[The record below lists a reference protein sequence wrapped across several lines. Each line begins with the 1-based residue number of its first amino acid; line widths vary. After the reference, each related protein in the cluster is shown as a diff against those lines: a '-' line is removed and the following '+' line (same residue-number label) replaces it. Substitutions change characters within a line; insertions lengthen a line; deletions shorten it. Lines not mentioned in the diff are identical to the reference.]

1 MNVARLGARNWSKAD
16 LIRQHVLVHPRLLL
30 AALPLALAG
39 CGSAT
44 ATLST
49 SSPGSPGP
57 TTPPDLAGHQFDR
70 PDADHVLVAG
80 DDLVLTLPT
89 GTVRLT
95 VGGPALAPAPALVPT
110 KAGEL
115 HHYLATFTITA
126 TTLTG
131 TAALAPTD
139 FRLLAIADQVD
150 GGAKVTS
157 VAKVTTLVSTVLA
170 KGATLTGTWTAP
182 FVEGH
187 GELLYTPVGAARP
200 AALWDFRAE
209 S

>member
-1 MNVARLGARNWSKAD
+1 
-16 LIRQHVLVHPRLLL
+16 VHPRLLL

-44 ATLST
+44 ATLSA
-49 SSPGSPGP
+49 SPPAP
-57 TTPPDLAGHQFDR
+57 TPSADLAGHQYDR

-80 DDLVLTLPT
+80 DDLVLALPT
-89 GTVRLT
+89 GTLRLT
-95 VGGPALAPAPALVPT
+95 VGGPALALVPTLVPT
-110 KAGEL
+110 KPGEL

-150 GGAKVTS
+150 GGARITS
-157 VAKVTTLVSTVLA
+157 TAKVTNLITTVLG
-170 KGATLTGTWTAP
+170 KGKTLTATWTAP

>member
-1 MNVARLGARNWSKAD
+1 MNNGWPRPRNGRKGR

-30 AALPLALAG
+30 AALPLALVG
-39 CGSAT
+39 CGSTT

-49 SSPGSPGP
+49 APPGP
-57 TTPPDLAGHQFDR
+57 TPPPDLAGHQFDR

-80 DDLVLTLPT
+80 DGLVLKLPT
-89 GTVRLT
+89 GRLRVT
-95 VGGPALAPAPALVPT
+95 VGGPALALAPTLVPQQ
-110 KAGEL
+110 AGEL

-126 TTLTG
+126 TTLSG
-131 TAALAPTD
+131 TAALAPTE
-139 FRLLAIADQVD
+139 FRLLAVADQVD

-157 VAKVTTLVSTVLA
+157 VAQVTNLVPSVLA
-170 KGATLTGTWTAP
+170 KGKTLTATWTAP

-187 GELLYTPVGAARP
+187 GELLYTPAGADRP